1 MKKLLVCILL
11 ILSLMSFQIT
21 AFASDGT
28 PVEITLGDVYDITS
42 FSLVLE
48 DTAGETTKLL
58 FTEKDDFKT
67 TSVLSAGEYKVC
79 NCTYV
84 SPDKTKYSIEL
95 DDTTFTVPKST
106 ELTKIKLMTGQ
117 KPKNNT
123 LLDFLNQ
130 SKVPLIVL
138 VICGIIYLY
147 LQRKQAK
154 TVKAINPELQKMM
167 EEHEAMQEFYQS
179 DKIDYSQYSSS
190 NDNPRTNK
198 SEQINFENEY
208 AEDAEE

>member
-95 DDTTFTVPKST
+95 DDTTFTVPRST

-138 VICGIIYLY
+138 VVCGIIYLY